1 MKKCDVYRVPC
12 SYNSNKVYVIKHYK
26 CGHYYLNEEISNFL
40 FNRRF
45 VKTSK
50 HWIKELLK
58 FN

>member
-1 MKKCDVYRVPC
+1 MKNYDIYRVPC
-12 SYNSNKVYVIKHYK
+12 PYSNSKVYVIKRYK
-26 CGHYYLNEEISNFL
+26 CGHYYLNEEISGFL

-50 HWIKELLK
+50 HWITELLK